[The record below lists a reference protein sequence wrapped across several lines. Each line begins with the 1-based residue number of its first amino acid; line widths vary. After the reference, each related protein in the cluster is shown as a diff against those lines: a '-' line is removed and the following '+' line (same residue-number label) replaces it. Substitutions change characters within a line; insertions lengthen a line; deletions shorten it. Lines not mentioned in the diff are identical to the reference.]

1 MCRLLGHSCWRM
13 SLLHKPGV
21 NLWHFWQYY
30 VRLYIRSHK
39 GKELLFVCF
48 ILLPV
53 WPHFLH
59 TCKVHTSSLTVRLL
73 LILLR
78 PVVLYNS
85 AEHSF
90 SGQLWS
96 SSWCRAKCPTKC
108 ELAGCCFYTSVSCHA
123 VQVQSILWQLVDC
136 TCVLILTAQHLC
148 QLEFYQISNFSTM
161 NRGFSR
167 QIAIYIDIL
176 IVQMTSEMCHG
187 NNPSA
192 WLPPQY

>member
-1 MCRLLGHSCWRM
+1 MERALVCWSCRLLGHSCWRFSLYINQALIYDIFDNSM
-13 SLLHKPGV
+13 SD
-21 NLWHFWQYY
+21 
-30 VRLYIRSHK
+30 YIRSHK
-39 GKELLFVCF
+39 GKV
-48 ILLPV
+48 LPV